1 MNRTVLI
8 AAALAFLAAPALAQT
23 SSSGQNAGGPV
34 GSEARRAGAKPPKA
48 AVVKKAKKTARSGQ
62 KAGGPAGD
70 AMSPTGGGRPVPGA
84 VPGAKASPQS
94 AGGVKQ

>member
-1 MNRTVLI
+1 MKRTVLI
-8 AAALAFLAAPALAQT
+8 AAALAFLAGPALAQT

-48 AVVKKAKKTARSGQ
+48 VVVKKARKTARSGQ

-70 AMSPTGGGRPVPGA
+70 AISTTGGRPVPGA

-94 AGGVKQ
+94 SGGVKQ